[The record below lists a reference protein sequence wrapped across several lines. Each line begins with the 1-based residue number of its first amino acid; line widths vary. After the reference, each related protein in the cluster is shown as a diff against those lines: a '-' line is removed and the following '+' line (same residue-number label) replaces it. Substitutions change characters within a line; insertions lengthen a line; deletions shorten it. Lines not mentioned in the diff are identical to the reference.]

1 MNGFSWCKSCFSLQR
16 FHPLLHDFKKENE
29 LFLSNEVPKK
39 IKYTLFSN
47 ICRCVISACPRTVS
61 LCVRHVLES
70 CLQCACLC
78 ICTRHVNSELIS
90 DIWIRCGRKFVKL
103 VSLYNAVCLVYSW
116 KMLHGLINILHTQNE
131 LFYQL
136 VN

>member
-1 MNGFSWCKSCFSLQR
+1 MGFHGARVAFLCK
-16 FHPLLHDFKKENE
+16 DFIRYFMTLKKENE